1 MLRTEKQFSGF
12 TLVNIQT
19 EDPKEI
25 SGINAEPGQALRVEL
40 PANAAYIPMMSEQG
54 FTLGDRTIGVTINL
68 KRASLDYGKLVRF
81 EMQPAGHELDGEILR
96 IAGESFPT
104 DRRFHVRPGL
114 DMDTAREVIRQW
126 VGELNEVYVC
136 YHKDRIVGFID
147 LEQTGESEKFIHLA
161 AVEERYRAA
170 GAALSMYAYVI
181 KKAKD
186 EGCTKI
192 AGRISSTNTA
202 VMNLYAYLGGSFQE
216 PVDVYLKEGTQ

>member
-1 MLRTEKQFSGF
+1 MVRTEKRFSGF
-12 TLVNIQT
+12 TLVNIQAD
-19 EDPKEI
+19 DPEEI
-25 SGINAEPGQALRVEL
+25 SGISVEPGRVFRVEL
-40 PANAAYIPMMSEQG
+40 PANAAYIQAMSEQG
-54 FTLGDRTIGVTINL
+54 YTFGDRTIGVAINL
-68 KRASLDYGKLVRF
+68 KRGSLDYGKLVRF
-81 EMQPAGHELDGEILR
+81 EMQPAGHELDEEIFR

-136 YHKDRIVGFID
+136 RHKDRFVGFID

-170 GAALSMYAYVI
+170 GAALSMYAYAI
-181 KKAKD
+181 RKAKD

-192 AGRISSTNTA
+192 SGRISSINTA

-216 PVDVYLKEGTQ
+216 PVDVYLKEGTL